1 MSLLLYGALAVVVLG
16 GGGLGAWAYVNIQ
29 RQQPDDAD
37 ADAEAADGT
46 DADTEET
53 DGLDIDRPEPEFS
66 QLGAVAAGA
75 ISLIPDP
82 EHGVRESAR
91 ALIDRPQTEYS
102 RLGGLAAKLIS
113 VIPKPLFGVR
123 ETLFKRLAVKSIE
136 NYHKT
141 AGGDA
146 IGINAQAG
154 QQIDLEPIKYRPPE
168 SCEEGEQPGWVAKSR
183 DKTWNPAEEGNSVNY
198 LGRTPLVALEDD
210 SHVEAGWLAPR
221 IGEAIEMDNYWP
233 LFSDPQITA
242 HIDMRTGA
250 GGRTNGAIADGGTST
265 VNFELEQMGEY
276 ADDAIVDLG
285 SGPEYDG
292 LRISMSKAREWQAE
306 TADSEEMQMQED
318 RGYLRGLANGDDG
331 PSLTKLLL
339 ICAAIIL
346 GVLAIVFLGPQL
358 MSGGGGGG
366 GGINP
371 LMAFGGL

>member
-1 MSLLLYGALAVVVLG
+1 MSLLLYAGVAVVVLG
-16 GGGLGAWAYVNIQ
+16 GGGLGAWAYLNMQ
-29 RQQPDDAD
+29 RQTEDGDDAAPP
-37 ADAEAADGT
+37 ADAADT
-46 DADTEET
+46 DADET

-66 QLGAVAAGA
+66 QLGAIAAGA

-82 EHGVRESAR
+82 ERGVRESAR

-102 RLGGLAAKLIS
+102 RLGGLAAKLVS
-113 VIPKPLFGVR
+113 LIPKPLFGVR

-146 IGINAQAG
+146 VGINAQAG

-168 SCEEGEQPGWVAKSR
+168 SCEEGQQPGWVAKSR

-198 LGRTPLVALEDD
+198 LGKTPVVALEDD

-221 IGEAIEMDNYWP
+221 IGEAIEMDQYWP
-233 LFSDPQITA
+233 LFSDPDITA
-242 HIDMRTGA
+242 HINYGA
-250 GGRTNGAIADGGTST
+250 GGATNGAIADGGTST
-265 VNFELEQMGEY
+265 INFELEQMGEY

-366 GGINP
+366 GINP
-371 LMAFGGL
+371 LMTFGGLL